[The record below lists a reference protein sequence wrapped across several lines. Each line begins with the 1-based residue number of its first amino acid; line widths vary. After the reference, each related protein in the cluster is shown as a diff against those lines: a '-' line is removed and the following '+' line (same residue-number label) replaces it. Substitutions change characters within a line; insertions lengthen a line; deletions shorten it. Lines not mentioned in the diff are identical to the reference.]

1 MTAIVIIGGVAGGMS
16 AATRLRRL
24 DNTAEI
30 VVLEKSGYVSY
41 ANCGLPYFVGGVIE
55 EEENL
60 LLQTP
65 ESLHDR
71 FRLDVRINSEV
82 ISIDRA
88 NKNVKVKNLISGVM
102 SDVAYDKLVLSPGG
116 SPIIPPLPGIE
127 RGLTLRTV
135 EDVERMVIQVAA
147 KPTSA
152 VVIGGGFI
160 GVEIAENLVHRGIK
174 TSVVEASDQVLA
186 PLDPEMAS
194 LVATEMTSHG
204 VDLHLG
210 VSASSIGEKTVT
222 LSNGVEL
229 DAQLVILAI
238 GVRPEIG
245 LANDAGLTIG
255 SRKGIQVDQFNR
267 TNDHDIYAIGDAA
280 EKIDAL
286 DGSATLVPLANLAN
300 RHGRIVADH
309 INGRTVRPVQTIGTA
324 IVKVFN
330 LTIAATGWN
339 QKRLVAQGRLSMAI
353 HTHPNNHAGYYPDAK
368 QMTLKLIFDP
378 ITGEILGAQG
388 VGVDGVDKRIDV
400 IATAIRGGITAPEL
414 ADLELA
420 YAPPFGSAKDPVNM
434 LGYIAENMISGLLK
448 TAQWN
453 EIEAFASQG
462 YQLVDVRS
470 PSEYAAGSIPGAVNF
485 PVDQIRDRVG
495 ELTNKNILVN
505 CQVGQR
511 GHTATLLLNEL
522 GFNAVNL
529 DGGYLTWSKSPAAK
543 KELIA

>member
-88 NKNVKVKNLISGVM
+88 NKSVKVKNLVSGAM
-102 SDVAYDKLVLSPGG
+102 SDVAYDKLVLSPGA
-116 SPIIPPLPGIE
+116 SPIVPPLPGIE

-194 LVATEMTSHG
+194 LVA
-204 VDLHLG
+204 
-210 VSASSIGEKTVT
+210 IG
-222 LSNGVEL
+222 
-229 DAQLVILAI
+229 
-238 GVRPEIG
+238 
-245 LANDAGLTIG
+245 
-255 SRKGIQVDQFNR
+255 
-267 TNDHDIYAIGDAA
+267 H
-280 EKIDAL
+280 
-286 DGSATLVPLANLAN
+286 
-300 RHGRIVADH
+300 
-309 INGRTVRPVQTIGTA
+309 
-324 IVKVFN
+324 
-330 LTIAATGWN
+330 W
-339 QKRLVAQGRLSMAI
+339 
-353 HTHPNNHAGYYPDAK
+353 
-368 QMTLKLIFDP
+368 
-378 ITGEILGAQG
+378 
-388 VGVDGVDKRIDV
+388 
-400 IATAIRGGITAPEL
+400 
-414 ADLELA
+414 
-420 YAPPFGSAKDPVNM
+420 
-434 LGYIAENMISGLLK
+434 
-448 TAQWN
+448 
-453 EIEAFASQG
+453 
-462 YQLVDVRS
+462 
-470 PSEYAAGSIPGAVNF
+470 
-485 PVDQIRDRVG
+485 
-495 ELTNKNILVN
+495 
-505 CQVGQR
+505 
-511 GHTATLLLNEL
+511 
-522 GFNAVNL
+522 
-529 DGGYLTWSKSPAAK
+529 
-543 KELIA
+543 